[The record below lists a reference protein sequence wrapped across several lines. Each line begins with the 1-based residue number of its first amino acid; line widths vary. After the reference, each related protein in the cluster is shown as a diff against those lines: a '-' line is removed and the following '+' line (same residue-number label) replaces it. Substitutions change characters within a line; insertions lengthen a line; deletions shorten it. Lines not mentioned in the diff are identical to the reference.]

1 MQKTIEDSPQSGTRQ
16 TTNQP
21 QQLRPATAPA
31 LKTPECPPHPTQ
43 AAVDDPRCE
52 SPEEAFRKLYLRS

>member
-1 MQKTIEDSPQSGTRQ
+1 MQKTREGSPQNGTMQ

-31 LKTPECPPHPTQ
+31 LKTPECAPHPPQ
-43 AAVDDPRCE
+43 AAVDAPRRE